1 MKKLILLSVFCIV
14 LSCSKNETTSENQ
27 APGNFTVSLLVSDNT
42 SVLSWTESVD
52 PEGDQVTYDIIL
64 SSENLV
70 SNLTVT
76 DYQIENL
83 AYNTSYEGSVIAKD
97 SKGLISTSSFSFTI
111 GDETNI
117 NPSVVLLSTPEDNAI
132 IKGMEI
138 MLSWEPPSNIENN
151 ATKYDVFVN
160 YNGFD
165 QFGND
170 FVTFA
175 QDITETEIAF
185 NTTLGIDAQI
195 NWYVIATDI
204 NGVTTTSDTFNFRT
218 TEETIITN
226 WGQDPPFASR
236 QNHGLI
242 WFNDKFY
249 IIGGGIGGNGF
260 NDVWVSANGR
270 TWEELNSGAK
280 FTPRFEHDVVVFKNK
295 IWVIGGRNSFFSGSE
310 LNDVWSS
317 SDGDTWVQESA
328 NTSFPPKYAHK
339 VLTYDNQLW
348 LIGGRNINDNI
359 SKQEVWK
366 SVDGIN
372 WTLVT
377 NNADFSN
384 GNSFAAIVFK
394 NRMWKIAGGNSTVYS
409 STDGENWNLE
419 NSVAAFGERLKH
431 SVTLFDDKLWLV
443 SGSKPTKNAP
453 EEDVWYSTD
462 GVEWVLSNENLG
474 YAVNNARTIA
484 YNSGQATSSSGILIT
499 GGTGINSTTI
509 PNEVKIIIPEKFQ
522 N

>member
-1 MKKLILLSVFCIV
+1 MKKLIFLSVIYIV
-14 LSCSKNETTSENQ
+14 FSCSKDETAPENQ
-27 APGNFTVSLLVSDNT
+27 APGNFSITSITSDNT
-42 SVLSWTESVD
+42 SVLSWTASVD
-52 PEGDQVTYDIIL
+52 PEGDQVTYDVIL
-64 SSENLV
+64 NSETLV
-70 SNLTVT
+70 SNLTAT
-76 DYQIENL
+76 EYQIENL
-83 AYNTSYEGSVIAKD
+83 NYDTSYEGNVIAKD
-97 SKGLISTSSFSFTI
+97 SKGLITTSAFNFTI
-111 GDETNI
+111 GEEPNAA
-117 NPSVVLLSTPEDNAI
+117 PSALLLNSPENNAI
-132 IKGMEI
+132 INGTEI
-138 MLSWEPPSNIENN
+138 MLSWSPPTNTVNN
-151 ATKYDVFVN
+151 DTKYDVYIN

-165 QFGND
+165 QFGDD
-170 FVTFA
+170 FIVYA
-175 QDITETEIAF
+175 QDITETEVTY
-185 NTTLGIDAQI
+185 NSTSGVDAQI
-195 NWYVIATDI
+195 NWYVIAKDI
-204 NGVTTTSDTFNFRT
+204 NGTTTTSDTFNFRT
-218 TEETIITN
+218 AEETIILN
-226 WGQDPPFASR
+226 WNQDPSFESR
-236 QNHGLI
+236 QNHGLV

-348 LIGGRNINDNI
+348 IIGGRNINDNI

-394 NRMWKIAGGNSTVYS
+394 NRMWKIAGGNNTVYS

-419 NSVAAFGERLKH
+419 NSTAAFGERSKH

-443 SGSKPTKNAP
+443 SGSEPNKSAP

-462 GVEWVLSNENLG
+462 GVEWVLSNENLD

-484 YNSGQATSSSGILIT
+484 YNSGQTTSSSGILII
-499 GGTGINSTTI
+499 GGTGINETTI